1 MIEMPEDKIR
11 LVIADDVPE
20 TRDNLAKL
28 LYFEPDIVVVGSVS
42 TGAEAVEVCRE
53 HNPHV
58 VLIDAHLGREDGIEY
73 ARQIA
78 GLSRRTGVIVMSVD
92 GDQEHMRRAM
102 RAGARDFLVKPF
114 SSDELVQAIR
124 RVHREIVEVEELEQ
138 KQVEEAPKSEV
149 GRGRIVAAYS
159 PKGGVGRTTIVTN
172 LAVAVAQTTG
182 KRVAL
187 IDGSIYFG
195 DVALM
200 LNLVPSRS
208 FGDVAV
214 EAARLDDDL
223 LLDLMV
229 SHSSGVKAL
238 LAPPKPQ
245 AADLITSDL
254 MKRVLEI
261 ASRHF
266 DYVFVDTWQSL
277 HDVVLTVLDMA
288 DTVLLILK
296 LELPLIRDGKQF
308 LELAD
313 LLGYPRE
320 KMLLV
325 LNRADSDTGIKVE
338 VAEESLGR
346 PFDAKVVSDG
356 KGVTMSVNQGVPLVL
371 SQPNGRFAQDIFKLV
386 HVLTGE
392 VQQVNGRETTGLIGK
407 FGKVFRV
414 PIRGG
419 R

>member
-1 MIEMPEDKIR
+1 MSEEKIR
-11 LVIADDVPE
+11 LVIADDVAE

-42 TGAEAVEVCRE
+42 TGAEALEVCRQ

-58 VLIDAHLGREDGIEY
+58 ILIDAHLGNQDGIEY

-78 GLSRRTGVIVMSVD
+78 GLSRKVGVIVMSVD

-114 SSDELVQAIR
+114 TSDELVQAIR
-124 RVHREIVEVEELEQ
+124 RVYWEMLEAEEFEQ
-138 KQVEEAPKSEV
+138 KQLETRPVVEMGK
-149 GRGRIVAAYS
+149 GRIIAAYS
-159 PKGGVGRTTIVTN
+159 PKGGVGRTTLLTN
-172 LAVAVAQTTG
+172 LAVAAAQSTG

-208 FGDVAV
+208 IGDVAL
-214 EAARLDDDL
+214 EASRLDDDL

-229 SHSSGVKAL
+229 SHSSGVRAL

-245 AADLITSDL
+245 AAELVTPDL

-277 HDVVLTVLDMA
+277 HEIVLTVLDMA
-288 DTVLLILK
+288 DTILLILK

-313 LLGYPRE
+313 LLGYPRD
-320 KMLLV
+320 KVLLV
-325 LNRADSDTGIKVE
+325 LNRSDSDTGIKIE

-346 PFDAKVVSDG
+346 PFDAKVISDG
-356 KGVTMSVNQGVPLVL
+356 RGVTMSVNQGVPLVL
-371 SQPNGRFAQDIFKLV
+371 SHPNSRFSQDIARLLQ
-386 HVLTGE
+386 VLLGE
-392 VQQVNGRETTGLIGK
+392 VQVANGRERGGLASR
-407 FGKVFRV
+407 FGKLFRV
-414 PIRGG
+414 PLKGG
-419 R
+419 K

>member
-1 MIEMPEDKIR
+1 MSEQKIR
-11 LVIADDVPE
+11 LVIADDVAE

-42 TGAEAVEVCRE
+42 SGAEALEVCQQ
-53 HNPHV
+53 HGPHV
-58 VLIDAHLGREDGIEY
+58 ILIDAHLGSQDGIEY

-78 GLSRRTGVIVMSVD
+78 GLSRKIGVIVMSVD

-114 SSDELVQAIR
+114 TSDELVQAIR
-124 RVHREIVEVEELEQ
+124 RVYWEMVEAEEFELKQAEAKPAVEVG
-138 KQVEEAPKSEV
+138 K
-149 GRGRIVAAYS
+149 GRIVAVYS
-159 PKGGVGRTTIVTN
+159 PKGGVGRSTILTN
-172 LAVAVAQTTG
+172 LAVATAQASG
-182 KRVAL
+182 KKVAL

-195 DVALM
+195 DIGLM

-208 FGDVAV
+208 LGDVAV

-229 SHSSGVKAL
+229 THSSGVRVL

-245 AADLITSDL
+245 AAELVTPEV

-261 ASRHF
+261 ARRHF

-277 HDVVLTVLDMA
+277 HEIVLTVLDLA
-288 DTVLLILK
+288 DTILLILK

-313 LLGYPRE
+313 MLGYPKE
-320 KMLLV
+320 KLVLV
-325 LNRADSDTGIKVE
+325 LNRSDSDTGIKVE

-356 KGVTMSVNQGVPLVL
+356 RGVTMSVNQGVPLVL
-371 SQPNGRFAQDIFKLV
+371 SHPNSRFSQDITRLM
-386 HVLTGE
+386 HILLGE
-392 VQQVNGRETTGLIGK
+392 VQVANGRERGGVAGK
-407 FGKVFRV
+407 LGRLFRV
-414 PIRGG
+414 PLKGG
-419 R
+419 K

>member
-1 MIEMPEDKIR
+1 MGMSEEKIR
-11 LVIADDVPE
+11 LVIADDVAE

-28 LYFEPDIVVVGSVS
+28 LYFEPDIVVVGSAS
-42 TGAEAVEVCRE
+42 SGSEALELCQQ

-58 VLIDAHLGREDGIEY
+58 ILIDAHLGNQDGIEY

-78 GLSRRTGVIVMSVD
+78 GLSRKVGVIVMSVD
-92 GDQEHMRRAM
+92 GDQQHIRRAM

-114 SSDELVQAIR
+114 SSEELVQTIR
-124 RVHREIVEVEELEQ
+124 RVYWEIIEAEEFEQ
-138 KQVEEAPKSEV
+138 KQVEAKPAVEMGK
-149 GRGRIVAAYS
+149 GRLIAAYS
-159 PKGGVGRTTIVTN
+159 PKGGVGRTTILTN
-172 LAVAVAQTTG
+172 LAVATAQAG

-187 IDGSIYFG
+187 VDGSVYFG

-208 FGDVAV
+208 LGDVAV
-214 EAARLDDDL
+214 EAVRLDDDL

-245 AADLITSDL
+245 AAELITPEL

-277 HDVVLTVLDMA
+277 HEIVLNVLDMA
-288 DTVLLILK
+288 DTILLILK

-320 KMLLV
+320 KIVVV
-325 LNRADSDTGIKVE
+325 LNRSDSDTGIKVE

-346 PFDAKVVSDG
+346 PFDARIVSDG
-356 KGVTMSVNQGVPLVL
+356 RGVTMSVNQGVPLVL
-371 SQPNGRFAQDIFKLV
+371 SQPNCKFSQDIFRLM
-386 HVLTGE
+386 HLLLGE
-392 VQQVNGRETTGLIGK
+392 VQVPNGRERGGLASK
-407 FGKVFRV
+407 FGKLFRV
-414 PIRGG
+414 QAKDR